1 MSTVFYYIIPFIIVL
16 GVLIFFHELG
26 HFLLAK
32 LFKVKVL
39 KFSLGFG
46 PKIIGKTIGETEYV
60 ISAFPLGG
68 YVKLLGESGDEDVAP
83 EDMSRAF
90 SSQSVYHRIAIAA
103 AGPLFNFLLAFLL
116 FTGIY
121 VTSGYPIIAPEVGKV
136 RPDSPAAE
144 AGIQKGDVIESI
156 EGTKIERWSQIKQF
170 VDRKQDQGL
179 TMVLRRG
186 AKRFTITVVP
196 REEVVT
202 NIFGEE
208 VKSALIGIVTSG
220 KTEQIRLGF
229 FSAIKEGAVKTWE
242 ITWLTLVVLVKL
254 IQGVVP
260 LKTVGGP
267 IMIGQLAGDIARE
280 NFSYLVPFMAVIS
293 VNLAILNLLPVP
305 VLDGGMIL
313 FFLIEIIAGRPISI
327 KKREMAQ
334 KIGLFVLLLLMVFVF
349 YNDLLR
355 ILTE

>member
-1 MSTVFYYIIPFIIVL
+1 MSTVLYYIIPFIIVL
-16 GVLIFFHELG
+16 GILIFFHELG

-46 PKIIGKTIGETEYV
+46 PKIVGKTVGETEYV

-68 YVKLLGESGDEDVAP
+68 YVKMLGESGDEEVAP
-83 EDMSRAF
+83 EDIPRAF
-90 SSQSVYHRIAIAA
+90 SSQPVHHRIAVAA
-103 AGPLFNFLLAFLL
+103 AGPMFNFLLAFLL

-121 VTSGYPIIAPEVGKV
+121 LISGYPIIAPEIGQV
-136 RPDSPAAE
+136 RADSPAEE
-144 AGIQKGDVIESI
+144 AGLQKGDIIAYI
-156 EGTKIERWSQIKQF
+156 EGTKIDRWSQIKQF
-170 VDRKQDQGL
+170 VEKKPDQGL
-179 TMVLRRG
+179 TMVVVRG
-186 AKRFTITVVP
+186 GKRLTTTVFP
-196 REEVVT
+196 KEEVVK

-220 KTEQIRLGF
+220 KTAKISLGV

-242 ITWLTLVVLVKL
+242 LTSLTVLVLVKL

-313 FFLIEIIAGRPISI
+313 FFLIEMVIRKPISI

-334 KIGLFVLLLLMVFVF
+334 KIGFFALLLLMVLVF

-355 ILTE
+355 IITK

>member
-1 MSTVFYYIIPFIIVL
+1 
-16 GVLIFFHELG
+16 
-26 HFLLAK
+26 
-32 LFKVKVL
+32 
-39 KFSLGFG
+39 
-46 PKIIGKTIGETEYV
+46 
-60 ISAFPLGG
+60 LGG
-68 YVKLLGESGDEDVAP
+68 YVKLLGESGDEEVAP
-83 EDMSRAF
+83 EDISRAF
-90 SSQSVYHRIAIAA
+90 SSQPVHRRIAIAA
-103 AGPLFNFLLAFLL
+103 AGPIFNFLLAFLL
-116 FTGIY
+116 FAGIY
-121 VTSGYPIIAPEVGKV
+121 LISGYPIIAPEIGQV

-144 AGIQKGDVIESI
+144 AGLRKGDIIESI
-156 EGTKIERWSQIKQF
+156 EGTKIERWSQIKHF
-170 VDRKQDQGL
+170 VEKKPDQGL
-179 TMVLRRG
+179 TMVVLRG
-186 AKRFTITVVP
+186 AKRFTTTVFP
-196 REEVVT
+196 KDEVVK

-220 KTEQIRLGF
+220 KTEQISLGF
-229 FSAIKEGAVKTWE
+229 FSALKEGAVKTWE
-242 ITWLTLVVLVKL
+242 ITSLTVLVLVKL

-313 FFLIEIIAGRPISI
+313 FFLIEIVIRRPVSI

-334 KIGLFVLLLLMVFVF
+334 KIGFFVLVLLMVLVF

-355 ILTE
+355 IITK